1 MDYYEASDAS
11 SSDGTYS
18 RGFTEDSSDQDLIS
32 TIDRWTKDS
41 RSFHDL
47 MLLQQNKSV
56 RYYLGDQTDKKDIP
70 VYNSDTVYNRIFEAT
85 ETLIPIVTGSAHQF
99 IAIPANEN
107 EISIKRAQKIQK
119 VLSRKYEDREVRR
132 HLEETTRDI
141 ILKRYGVLKWFW
153 NPIIDDVD
161 VATID
166 PRLLLFPKLKVDAN
180 DNLPYI
186 LELQEYTKEEISEF
200 FPNVDI
206 SELSKGR
213 IEAGFYQNLDV
224 DAAQDI
230 YQVIEAWTPEYV
242 CWKQKGKILKRMPN
256 PYWDFEGEEV
266 EVKDTKANGRIK
278 VRTSKRFYN
287 HLERPTMPYVF
298 VNPFRTGD
306 APVAETSLA
315 EIAIPIQ
322 DDINTQKR
330 AIVDNL
336 RKMGNGQVYID
347 DGALTEEQTD
357 QITSEPGL
365 VIIGKELASAT
376 RIRREPGVPLPGA
389 HFSNMQDSVI
399 AFDNVFGTQ
408 AALRG
413 ADTSPT
419 LGGQILNRQQNL
431 SRVEEITRALN
442 RGVNRIADGFV
453 QMMKLFY
460 NEEHV
465 IKILGRDGA
474 IEFLKFT
481 RDDIEDG
488 MEIDVKSG
496 TPPILDPVARFNQAI
511 QLWQL
516 NALDPETLFERLEFP
531 DPQTTAQKLFAW
543 KSGQLKLESEIRR
556 GEAAGGMPARE
567 TGGAQLPERGIETPA
582 DVITRARQ
590 ALGGEGAAPLTNPPN
605 VTR

>member
-11 SSDGTYS
+11 GSSEPQKY
-18 RGFTEDSSDQDLIS
+18 GFGEQASDQDLIS
-32 TIDRWTKDS
+32 IIDRWTRDS

-47 MLLQQNKSV
+47 MLLQQNKCV
-56 RYYLGDQTDKKDIP
+56 RYYLGDQTEKRDIP
-70 VYNSDTVYNRIFEAT
+70 IYNSDTVYNRIFEAT
-85 ETLIPIVTGSAHQF
+85 ETIIPIVTGSAHQF
-99 IAIPANEN
+99 IAVPANEN

-119 VLSRKYEDREVRR
+119 VLTRKYEDREVRR
-132 HLEETTRDI
+132 HLEEATRDI
-141 ILKRYGVLKWFW
+141 ILKRFGVIKWFW

-161 VATID
+161 VAVRD
-166 PRLLLFPKLKVDAN
+166 PRLIVIPKLKVDAN
-180 DNLPYI
+180 DNLPYV
-186 LELQEYTKEEISEF
+186 LELQEYTREEIMEF
-200 FPNVDI
+200 FPDVNPD
-206 SELSKGR
+206 ELSKGSV
-213 IEAGFYQNLDV
+213 ESGFYQNKDIDASQDV
-224 DAAQDI
+224 
-230 YQVIEAWTPEYV
+230 YQVIEAWTPEYC
-242 CWKQKGKILKRMPN
+242 CWKQKGKILKRMRN
-256 PYWDFEGEEV
+256 PYWDFDGEEI
-266 EVKDTKANGRIK
+266 EVKETKPNGKIR

-298 VNPFRTGD
+298 INPFRTGD
-306 APVAETSLA
+306 APVAEISLA

-322 DDINTQKR
+322 DDINIQKR

-336 RKMGNGQVYID
+336 RKMGNGQVYVD
-347 DGALTEEQTD
+347 DGALTEEQVD

-365 VIIGKELASAT
+365 VIVGKELASAT
-376 RIRREPGVPLPGA
+376 RIRREPGVPLPGS

-399 AFDNVFGTQ
+399 AFDNVFGTHG
-408 AALRG
+408 ALRG
-413 ADTSPT
+413 ADASPT

-431 SRVEEITRALN
+431 SRIDELTRALN
-442 RGVNRIADGFV
+442 RAVGRLADGFV

-488 MEIDVKSG
+488 MEIDVRSG
-496 TPPILDPVARFNQAI
+496 TPPILDPIARFNQAI

-516 NALDPETLFERLEFP
+516 NALDPETLFERLEFA

-543 KSGQLKLESEIRR
+543 KSGNLKLESDMRR
-556 GEAAGGMPARE
+556 EEAAAGVAARA
-567 TGGAQLPERGIETPA
+567 TGGAQLPERGVETPM
-582 DVITRARQ
+582 DVITRARE